1 MLMPANTY
9 TGGGYNAE
17 LVVSAR
23 VADAA
28 STALQTAD
36 ALDAHDATVAL
47 IARVG
52 QGLSE
57 HGLVYSHAGFAVRD
71 HPSGRWPVVNLL
83 NQCSTHASGLYVQ
96 GLVKFFVDDLVR

>member
-1 MLMPANTY
+1 MFMPANTY

-71 HPSGRWPVVNLL
+71 HPSGRWPVVHLL

-96 GLVKFFVDDLVR
+96 GLVKFVADDLVR